1 LGTPTTGISFSD
13 PEGRDLLLS
22 FSGFAITEQ
31 PQFDS
36 EPVFSGTIIYTALVD
51 EQVISDYR
59 HLKNT
64 STASFSEAMRNN
76 MVAQAQ
82 SFSDH
87 IEFSLNDIF
96 NNDSL
101 NGAKNHAEHTINIAS
116 GLKSD
121 DFFDWD
127 GDGRPENPGDDV
139 GLLPYI
145 RLFANALTITDA
157 DITLEIMDLIT
168 QIEHHGSLMMKI
180 TASDTV
186 AEASAHAE
194 QLRAQ
199 QGQILQHINA
209 LLERTPTS
217 NYGIHFEIFAT
228 GN

>member
-1 LGTPTTGISFSD
+1 V
-13 PEGRDLLLS
+13 S
-22 FSGFAITEQ
+22 FSGLAITEQ
-31 PQFDS
+31 LSTDL
-36 EPVFSGTIIYTALVD
+36 EPVFSGRIIYQAQID

-64 STASFSEAMRNN
+64 SSAAFNVAMRSNV
-76 MVAQAQ
+76 VAQAQ

-87 IEFSLNDIF
+87 TEFSLNDIF

-101 NGAKNHAEHTINIAS
+101 NGAKNHAEHIINIAS
-116 GLKSD
+116 GPESD
-121 DFFDWD
+121 DYFDWD

-139 GLLPYI
+139 GLLPYV
-145 RLFANALTITDA
+145 RLFANALIITDA
-157 DITLEIMDLIT
+157 DSTQELNNTIT
-168 QIEHHGSLMMKI
+168 QIENHVSLMIKI

-199 QGQILQHINA
+199 QGQILQQIIA
-209 LLERTPTS
+209 LLERNQTS
-217 NYGIHFEIFAT
+217 DFGIHTEIFST